1 MKRQNLLAF
10 VALCAF
16 IIPIDPAW
24 PADTVVVTATRTAHT
39 ADELLAPVSV
49 ITREDIERS
58 EARDLGELLASQP
71 GLQVIRNGGY
81 GKNTSVFMRGTN
93 FGHVLTL
100 VDGIK
105 LYSATLG
112 ATAFQF
118 LPLGQIERIEIV
130 RGPRSSLYG
139 SEAVGGVI
147 QIFTRRGDRTS
158 RHYANAGYG
167 TYNTLEAGA
176 GVSGPLGDSSF
187 SLDVSLLDTDGID
200 STSAAQ
206 SDKDGYDN
214 RAVSGSWRNSDD
226 DTGELDFSLMY
237 ATGNTGFDNPYAGP
251 DVIHDSD
258 YLQQILNLRWLY
270 SGEQGWSSAFQFGQ
284 SRDDSDT
291 FSDGVLDGKFD
302 TTRDQVSWQLDW
314 PMGNIHLLT
323 VGADYADDAIDT
335 LVAYDL
341 NSRSNLGV
349 FSQWQGAYGRQ
360 NLVVGL
366 RYDDNE
372 QFDSHATGSIDY
384 AFDLA
389 GGLRLNAGYGTAFKA
404 PSFNDLYYPGF
415 GNPALKVESSS
426 SAELGLT
433 GKVDDGRWSL
443 RLYRTS
449 IDDLIGFDPLTYAPV
464 NVDEAEIN
472 GLETEW
478 TGRWS
483 DWDLSASVSLT
494 DPQDK
499 KTGNQLPRRAKET
512 GQVNANRQMGSWGFA
527 VNGQYQGDR
536 YDDKANSVLLDS
548 YSLLNTHLS
557 YKLTADWTVKGEI
570 NNLLD
575 ESYTTASGYHE
586 PGRVLFIRLLY
597 R

>member
-1 MKRQNLLAF
+1 MTSHPNCTRVVCRSQTVKRQNLLAF

-16 IIPIDPAW
+16 IIPLDPAW
-24 PADTVVVTATRTAHT
+24 SADTVVVTATRTAHT
-39 ADELLAPVSV
+39 ADEVLAPVSV

-214 RAVSGSWRNSDD
+214 RAVSASWRNSDD
-226 DTGELDFSLMY
+226 DTGELDFSL
-237 ATGNTGFDNPYAGP
+237 
-251 DVIHDSD
+251 IC
-258 YLQQILNLRWLY
+258 LLY
-270 SGEQGWSSAFQFGQ
+270 TSPSPRDGLLSRMPSSA
-284 SRDDSDT
+284 
-291 FSDGVLDGKFD
+291 
-302 TTRDQVSWQLDW
+302 
-314 PMGNIHLLT
+314 
-323 VGADYADDAIDT
+323 
-335 LVAYDL
+335 
-341 NSRSNLGV
+341 
-349 FSQWQGAYGRQ
+349 
-360 NLVVGL
+360 
-366 RYDDNE
+366 
-372 QFDSHATGSIDY
+372 
-384 AFDLA
+384 
-389 GGLRLNAGYGTAFKA
+389 
-404 PSFNDLYYPGF
+404 
-415 GNPALKVESSS
+415 
-426 SAELGLT
+426 
-433 GKVDDGRWSL
+433 
-443 RLYRTS
+443 
-449 IDDLIGFDPLTYAPV
+449 
-464 NVDEAEIN
+464 
-472 GLETEW
+472 
-478 TGRWS
+478 
-483 DWDLSASVSLT
+483 
-494 DPQDK
+494 
-499 KTGNQLPRRAKET
+499 
-512 GQVNANRQMGSWGFA
+512 
-527 VNGQYQGDR
+527 
-536 YDDKANSVLLDS
+536 
-548 YSLLNTHLS
+548 
-557 YKLTADWTVKGEI
+557 
-570 NNLLD
+570 
-575 ESYTTASGYHE
+575 
-586 PGRVLFIRLLY
+586 
-597 R
+597 